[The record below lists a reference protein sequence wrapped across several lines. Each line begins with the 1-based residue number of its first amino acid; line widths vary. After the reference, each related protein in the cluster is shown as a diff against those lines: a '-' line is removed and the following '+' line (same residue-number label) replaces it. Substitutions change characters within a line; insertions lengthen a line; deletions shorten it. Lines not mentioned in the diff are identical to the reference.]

1 MIRFIH
7 TADLHLDR
15 PFEGLNELPA
25 QLYRRVRESTFKAL
39 DRLTERTLAEHPDFM
54 IIAGDIF
61 DDSHRS
67 LAAQRRFI
75 QSMET
80 LKGAGI
86 PVYAVFGNHD
96 HLDDPWNRLT
106 LPDNVHL
113 FPAEPAVFHFE
124 KSNGERADLH
134 GFSYGHRHIREDV
147 VSRYTRGEEDTAY
160 QIGIL
165 HGALRSGNGED
176 NYAPFTIGELADKG
190 FDYWAL
196 GHIHKRQQLNPPL
209 PVWYPG
215 NIQGLSVKETGEKG
229 ASLVT
234 LSKARADV
242 AFFPTADIIW
252 EKKELRLDGDL
263 DADRLESVLE
273 QVRSATRRSGKTGVF
288 LCCHAIFSAASRT
301 TEELE
306 QLLREMNEVMNEG
319 EENRDDF
326 VWFLTSEVSLIPEW
340 DRDSLLHSKHFIGDV
355 FRLIEE
361 ESSVTDAAAVLL
373 CHRSGHRFLTP
384 PDAEAQESIRQAA
397 EELIAEHLVRH
408 RQDD

>member
-15 PFEGLNELPA
+15 PFEGLNELPE

-39 DRLTERTLAEHPDFM
+39 DRLTERTVAEDPDFM

-67 LAAQRRFI
+67 LVAQRRFI

-96 HLDDPWNRLT
+96 HLDDPWNQLA

-113 FPAEPAVFHFE
+113 FPAEPAVFHYE

-147 VSRYTRGEEDTAY
+147 VSHYARSDADKAY
-160 QIGIL
+160 QIGIV
-165 HGALRSGNGED
+165 HGALRAGSGED
-176 NYAPFTIGELADKG
+176 NYAPFTIDELADKG

-234 LSKARADV
+234 LNKERADV

-252 EKKELRLDGDL
+252 EKKVLRLNGDL

-273 QVRSATRRSGKTGVF
+273 QVRSGTRRSGKTGVF
-288 LCCHAIFSAASRT
+288 LCCHATLSVASRT

-306 QLLREMNEVMNEG
+306 QLFYEMTEAMNEG

-326 VWFLTSEVSLIPEW
+326 VWFLTPEVSLTPEW
-340 DRDSLLHSKHFIGDV
+340 DRDNLLHSKHFIGDV
-355 FRLIEE
+355 FRLIEQDG
-361 ESSVTDAAAVLL
+361 SVTDAAAALL
-373 CHRSGHRFLTP
+373 GHRSGRRFLTS
-384 PDAEAQESIRQAA
+384 PDAEAQQVIRQAA
-397 EELIAEHLVRH
+397 EELIAEHLIRQ